1 MTTHGITATEP
12 TGLVTVSCLPFSLG
26 AGMAIQSGT
35 ARSAIPVQ
43 KPSQSLKT
51 MLTAIELDQRRADF
65 MDMIYE
71 RAGRNDQL
79 YTGLWDEF
87 SREVASNLRDLD
99 YNVFRSDLIR
109 AAGGADSELANR
121 YADVAITLLTTY
133 LVPPKP

>member
-1 MTTHGITATEP
+1 MTAPNITVTEL

-26 AGMAIQSGT
+26 AGMAIRSGT

-43 KPSQSLKT
+43 KPLQSLKT
-51 MLTAIELDQRRADF
+51 MLNNTELDQRRADF
-65 MDMIYE
+65 MDMIYQ

-87 SREVASNLRDLD
+87 SHEVASNLRDLD

-109 AAGGADSELANR
+109 AVGGTDSELANR

>member
-1 MTTHGITATEP
+1 
-12 TGLVTVSCLPFSLG
+12 
-26 AGMAIQSGT
+26 MAIQSGT
-35 ARSAIPVQ
+35 DRSAIPVP
-43 KPSQSLKT
+43 KPLLLPKT
-51 MLTAIELDQRRADF
+51 MLTATELDQRRADF
-65 MDMIYE
+65 MDMIYQ
-71 RAGRNDQL
+71 RTGRNDQL

-109 AAGGADSELANR
+109 AVGGTDSELANR